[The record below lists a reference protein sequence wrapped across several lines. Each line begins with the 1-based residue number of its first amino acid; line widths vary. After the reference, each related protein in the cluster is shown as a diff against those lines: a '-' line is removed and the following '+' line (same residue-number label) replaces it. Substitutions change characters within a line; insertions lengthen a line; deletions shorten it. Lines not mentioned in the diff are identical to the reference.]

1 MKKLELSSEQIKELN
16 KYILSEKDFYPPEDT
31 RYFKS
36 GINNIPYGGD
46 SFEEYSKWFYD
57 NYSDDLFEY

>member
-1 MKKLELSSEQIKELN
+1 MELSSEQIKELN

-36 GINNIPYGGD
+36 GVIDIFGGD
-46 SFEEYSKWFYD
+46 TFDDYANWFYD
-57 NYSDDLFEY
+57 NYENELFE